1 MTGLI
6 TIMLVA
12 NLNLYFLKDSPNL
25 LVRISLKENA
35 TSLTLYYSFKSEK
48 WDSTEAHFFTTHFD
62 AVIVPPETI
71 SIVGFYY
78 KYNGQIDDNNGALY
92 LFEVKKSP
100 RMIMPFS
107 LNYLET
113 VLKQARKKIINRT
126 HLDEAIT
133 LIDYVEKTLNTIP
146 YKKGTAQELK
156 ITVLISEVAEL
167 KEMVVK

>member
-25 LVRISLKENA
+25 LVRILPKERVN
-35 TSLTLYYSFKSEK
+35 SLTLYYSFNGEK

-78 KYNGQIDDNNGALY
+78 KYDGKIDDNSGELY

-113 VLKQARKKIINRT
+113 VLKQARKKIISRT
-126 HLDEAIT
+126 HIDEAIT
-133 LIDYVEKTLNTIP
+133 IIDYAEKTLNTIP

-156 ITVLISEVAEL
+156 ITVLLSEVAEL
-167 KEMVVK
+167 KAMVAK